1 MTERRDSKDR
11 VGDRAAPTS
20 TRVLSTRSRTARVL
34 VMALLLLN
42 VPAAVLLA
50 ASQLALRPTVAVIWS
65 IGLLVGYAACLVLAL
80 HSAVTPWVSMARKR
94 VVAVALVLVT
104 VGLSGPLTLAAET
117 GATPWAWVAGFTIG
131 ALAVLYP
138 TVRGLAL
145 GVGMSL
151 AGGLCSVLLGASV
164 RDLVV
169 FTLITAMAVAATSA
183 LTVWLLSVL
192 VQTETAKHAHT
203 ALAVTQ
209 ERLRIARD
217 MHDALVQ
224 NLTVI
229 ALKAELAEELAT
241 ERPEDSAQQAREIRT
256 LAHAGLQQT
265 RSTLE
270 GLDPLDLEKQLRT
283 AAQILGSAGVV
294 VHVDADTP
302 VLSPAVSRYLA
313 AVVRESTTNVLRHS
327 DARACAF
334 SLHLTE
340 TGASLRIIND
350 RPHPSSGSAG
360 TGLRGLTDRGRHL
373 RASLTTTRTA
383 DEFVLQTDVPG
394 ETL

>member
-1 MTERRDSKDR
+1 
-11 VGDRAAPTS
+11 
-20 TRVLSTRSRTARVL
+20 
-34 VMALLLLN
+34 MALLLLN
-42 VPAAVLLA
+42 VPAALLLA
-50 ASQLALRPTVAVIWS
+50 ASQLALQPTAAVVWS
-65 IGLLVGYAACLVLAL
+65 VGLLVGYAACLVVAL

-94 VVAVALVLVT
+94 AAAVALILIT
-104 VGLSGPLTLAAET
+104 VGLSAPLTLAAEP
-117 GATPWAWVAGFTIG
+117 GATPWAWVVGFTIG

-138 TVRGLAL
+138 SGRGLVL
-145 GVGMSL
+145 GVGTAL
-151 AGGLCSVLLGASV
+151 AGGLCSVLLGAAV

-169 FTLITAMAVAATSA
+169 FTLVTAVAVAATSA
-183 LTVWLLSVL
+183 LTVWLLAVL
-192 VQTETAKHAHT
+192 LQTETAKQAHT
-203 ALAVTQ
+203 ALAVAQ

-241 ERPEDSAQQAREIRT
+241 DRPEDSAQQAREIRD

-270 GLDPLDLEKQLRT
+270 GLDPLDLERQLGT
-283 AAQILGSAGVV
+283 AAQILRSAGVE
-294 VHVDADTP
+294 VHVDADTT
-302 VLSPAVSRYLA
+302 VLAPAVSRYLA
-313 AVVRESTTNVLRHS
+313 AVVRESTTNMLRHS
-327 DARACAF
+327 DARACVF
-334 SLHLTE
+334 SLHRTQSG
-340 TGASLRIIND
+340 TSLRISND

-373 RASLTTTRTA
+373 HASLTTTLTA

-394 ETL
+394 VML